1 MSTFLLEIVTPER
14 KVYAEE
20 VNMIIVKGV
29 EGELGI
35 LPNHIPLVTPL
46 KIAPITVKK
55 QGSKDEILAVNGG
68 FMEVRKDKVVIL
80 AESAELPGQ
89 IDVDRAKAAK
99 ERAEKRLKDAKQE
112 NLDFKRAELAL
123 QRAVNRLDVSGKKIK
138 M

>member
-14 KVYAEE
+14 KVYAEQ
-20 VNMIIVKGV
+20 VNMVSVKGV

-55 QGSKDEILAVNGG
+55 QGSKDEIIAVNGG

-80 AESAELPGQ
+80 AESAELPEQ
-89 IDVDRAKAAK
+89 IDIDRAKAAK
-99 ERAEKRLKDAKQE
+99 ERAEKRLAETKQD
-112 NLDFKRAELAL
+112 NVDFKRAEAAL
-123 QRAVNRLDVSGKKIK
+123 QRAVNRINVSGK
-138 M
+138 

>member
-14 KVYAEE
+14 KVYAEP

-46 KIAPITVKK
+46 KIAPVTIKK

-80 AESAELPGQ
+80 AESAELPEQ
-89 IDVDRAKAAK
+89 IDVERAKAAK
-99 ERAEKRLKDAKQE
+99 ERAEKRLKDSKQE
-112 NLDFKRAELAL
+112 NIDLKRAELAL
-123 QRAVNRLDVSGKKIK
+123 QRAINRLDVSGKQ
-138 M
+138 

>member
-14 KVYAEE
+14 KVYAEQASM
-20 VNMIIVKGV
+20 VVAKGV

-46 KIAPITVKK
+46 KIGSITVKK
-55 QGSKDEILAVNGG
+55 QGSKDEIIAVNGG

-80 AESAELPGQ
+80 AESAELPEQ

-99 ERAEKRLKDAKQE
+99 ERAQKRLADTKQE
-112 NLDFKRAELAL
+112 HVDFKRAELAL
-123 QRAVNRLDVSGKKIK
+123 QRALNRINVSGK
-138 M
+138 

>member
-14 KVYAEE
+14 KVYAEQAS
-20 VNMIIVKGV
+20 MISVKGV

-55 QGSKDEILAVNGG
+55 QGSKDEIIAVNGG

-80 AESAELPGQ
+80 AESAELPEQ
-89 IDVDRAKAAK
+89 IDIDRAKAAK
-99 ERAEKRLKDAKQE
+99 ERAEKRLAETKQD
-112 NLDFKRAELAL
+112 NVDFKRAEASL
-123 QRAVNRLDVSGKKIK
+123 QRAVNRISVSGK
-138 M
+138 